1 MLKFWGDGSQEAKA
15 LVDSIVVRSTANF
28 NWTFI
33 FILSVVF
40 YVYWSEIH
48 KKNTEAVCAG
58 LALYGVH
65 WLYEIANAVIGH
77 VTGYPLWSVSNA
89 STTYILLVGVCW
101 ELSMMFSL
109 AGIISFKMM
118 PQDRSRRYFA
128 KNGRKGI
135 SCKLVVALEMA
146 LLFALVE
153 SFLAGTS
160 NHSFIWVY
168 KWWGVIPVFITTY
181 IPFFLASNYV
191 PDMEPAKRRRFLI
204 CEWGLVALLLV
215 ILILAGIICF
225 MSSMAISEVTGIG
238 PRERGLGRLNVCCKV
253 QRPVS
258 LKLSSTSIITSS
270 SARVSSRRTDI
281 HSLWFMW

>member
-1 MLKFWGDGSQEAKA
+1 MN
-15 LVDSIVVRSTANF
+15 LVKSIQVRSTANF

-48 KKNTEAVCAG
+48 KKNTEAVFAG

-65 WLYEIANAVIGH
+65 WLYEIVNAIIAYAF
-77 VTGYPLWSVSNA
+77 GYPLWAVSNQ
-89 STTYILLVGVCW
+89 STTFILLVGVCW

-118 PQDRSRRYFA
+118 PQDRSKRYFT
-128 KNGRKGI
+128 KNGKKGI

-191 PDMEPAKRRRFLI
+191 PDLAPEKRKRFLI
-204 CEWGLVALLLV
+204 IEWSLVALLLV
-215 ILILAGIICF
+215 ILIPAGVI
-225 MSSMAISEVTGIG
+225 
-238 PRERGLGRLNVCCKV
+238 
-253 QRPVS
+253 
-258 LKLSSTSIITSS
+258 
-270 SARVSSRRTDI
+270 
-281 HSLWFMW
+281 

>member
-1 MLKFWGDGSQEAKA
+1 MFKFWGDGSEAAKA
-15 LVDSIVVRSTANF
+15 LVDQIEVRSTANF

-33 FILSVVF
+33 FILAVVF
-40 YVYWSEIH
+40 YVYWTEIH
-48 KKNTEAVCAG
+48 KKNYEMIYAG

-77 VTGYPLWSVSNA
+77 FSGYPLWSVSNA
-89 STTYILLVGVCW
+89 STTFILLIGVCW

-109 AGIISFKMM
+109 AGIISFKML
-118 PQDRSRRYFA
+118 PEDRNKRYFA

-135 SCKLVVALEMA
+135 SCKLLGALEMA

-168 KWWGVIPVFITTY
+168 PWWGVLPVFITTY

-191 PDMEPAKRRRFLI
+191 PDMAQKKRKSFLI
-204 CEWGLVALLLV
+204 TEWTLVALLLI
-215 ILILAGIICF
+215 ILIPLGII
-225 MSSMAISEVTGIG
+225 
-238 PRERGLGRLNVCCKV
+238 
-253 QRPVS
+253 
-258 LKLSSTSIITSS
+258 
-270 SARVSSRRTDI
+270 
-281 HSLWFMW
+281 

>member
-1 MLKFWGDGSQEAKA
+1 MFKFWGDGSAEARA
-15 LVDSIVVRSTANF
+15 LVDAIRVRSTENF

-33 FILSVVF
+33 FILAVVF

-48 KKNTEAVCAG
+48 NKNTEAVCAG

-65 WLYEIANAVIGH
+65 WLYEIGNAVIGH

-89 STTYILLVGVCW
+89 STTFILLIGVCW

-118 PQDRSRRYFA
+118 PKDRSTRYFA
-128 KNGRKGI
+128 KNGRGGV
-135 SCKLVVALEMA
+135 SCRLLVALEMA
-146 LLFALVE
+146 LLFALFE

-168 KWWGVIPVFITTY
+168 KWWGVLPVFVTTY

-191 PDMEPAKRRRFLI
+191 PDMEPKKRTRFLVVL
-204 CEWGLVALLLV
+204 WSLVALLLIV
-215 ILILAGIICF
+215 LIPLGII
-225 MSSMAISEVTGIG
+225 
-238 PRERGLGRLNVCCKV
+238 
-253 QRPVS
+253 
-258 LKLSSTSIITSS
+258 
-270 SARVSSRRTDI
+270 
-281 HSLWFMW
+281 